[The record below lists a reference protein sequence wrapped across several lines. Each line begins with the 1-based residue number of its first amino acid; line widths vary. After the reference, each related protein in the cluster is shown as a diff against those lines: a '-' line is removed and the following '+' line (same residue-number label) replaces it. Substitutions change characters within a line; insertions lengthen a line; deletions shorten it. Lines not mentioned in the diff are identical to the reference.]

1 MKMKYEEVQAEKA
14 LELSPHHHA
23 YINPYTG
30 CSMGCPFCFWLSMEG
45 WEGRIGVRK
54 NLPELLRREL
64 KDWPKDEFLYL
75 GSICDPFNEME
86 EQYGIAQEC
95 LKVIEEYQ
103 IPVLITSS
111 AVQPVILKAAETLKQ
126 MKSPVI
132 LVTELARIPEVER
145 MKRGENHRGIEH
157 ANQLKSMGLNVYAT
171 IAPICPGIIDLEP
184 ILKKLDTE
192 IPVYV
197 DSLQCAKDSIQEN
210 RVMEWIQRDYPELL
224 GVYERIVM
232 KKDLSYFEEILK
244 TYGTDARVKTFPYD
258 LKV

>member
-1 MKMKYEEVQAEKA
+1 
-14 LELSPHHHA
+14 
-23 YINPYTG
+23 
-30 CSMGCPFCFWLSMEG
+30 
-45 WEGRIGVRK
+45 
-54 NLPELLRREL
+54 
-64 KDWPKDEFLYL
+64 
-75 GSICDPFNEME
+75 
-86 EQYGIAQEC
+86 
-95 LKVIEEYQ
+95 
-103 IPVLITSS
+103 
-111 AVQPVILKAAETLKQ
+111 

-224 GVYERIVM
+224 GVYESIVM

>member
-1 MKMKYEEVQAEKA
+1 
-14 LELSPHHHA
+14 
-23 YINPYTG
+23 
-30 CSMGCPFCFWLSMEG
+30 
-45 WEGRIGVRK
+45 
-54 NLPELLRREL
+54 
-64 KDWPKDEFLYL
+64 
-75 GSICDPFNEME
+75 ME

-95 LKVIEEYQ
+95 LKVIEKYQ

-224 GVYERIVM
+224 GVYESIVM